1 MGGELSGPA
10 EASTLRSSKE
20 GLASEGG
27 AETLPQGP
35 PGPLGPARA
44 AAKEGSGETPSRPQ
58 RAAASATL
66 QRFFLSLA
74 APFGV
79 TA

>member
-1 MGGELSGPA
+1 MGGGLPGSP
-10 EASTLRSSKE
+10 EASTLRSSKAR
-20 GLASEGG
+20 LASEGG
-27 AETLPQGP
+27 PETLPHGP
-35 PGPLGPARA
+35 PGPFGPAWA
-44 AAKEGSGETPSRPQ
+44 VVKDSSGETPSRPQ

-66 QRFFLSLA
+66 QRLFLSLA